1 MKIKFITRT
10 KTLRKHVANKNSSIQ
25 YAARNASAVIGI
37 KNQTQNS
44 NATELARPPKP
55 PIILTPLIAS
65 NPSTDQAIL
74 WHIARNIPE
83 LRKWVIA
90 NPSAGAKLLEY
101 ISQRGGPDV
110 RHSFEV
116 LFAGYDSVS

>member
-1 MKIKFITRT
+1 MKIRFITRT
-10 KTLRKHVANKNSSIQ
+10 KTLRKHVANENGSIQ
-25 YAARNASAVIGI
+25 HAARNASAVIGI
-37 KNQTQNS
+37 KQTPNS
-44 NATELARPPKP
+44 NATELTKPPKP

-90 NPSAGAKLLEY
+90 NPSARAKLLEY

>member
-1 MKIKFITRT
+1 MKIRFITRT
-10 KTLRKHVANKNSSIQ
+10 KTLRKHVESENGSIQ
-25 YAARNASAVIGI
+25 HAARNASAVIGI
-37 KNQTQNS
+37 KQTPNS
-44 NATELARPPKP
+44 NATELTKPPKP

>member
-1 MKIKFITRT
+1 MKIRFITRT
-10 KTLRKHVANKNSSIQ
+10 KTLRKHVANENGSIQ
-25 YAARNASAVIGI
+25 HAARNASAVIGI
-37 KNQTQNS
+37 KQTPNS
-44 NATELARPPKP
+44 NATELTKPPKP